1 MDIASA
7 GISAGAGLIGSIGS
21 MFNQNKILKA
31 QREENQKNREFNAN
45 ESALARDFA
54 LQMFNRNNAYND
66 PSAVAKRLSD
76 AGMHPALAFG
86 GISPSSATS
95 PSGNASASGSV
106 NPPSM
111 DFSGI
116 TNSPLV
122 AAQIRNIDADTANKK
137 AETPWIDRLHAVE
150 ESLGK
155 VGIDVQK
162 VVKSDKEKDIEV
174 KVKTLERLDS
184 EIKQISSVTELTE
197 QKLVNLKTEN
207 AIREIEKSFKAEEI
221 RTSINRMLSGINL
234 TDAQAVRVGALLAY
248 EIKSMEAT
256 TRQANANASNSEFQF
271 SLSEEK
277 ARMVGLD
284 GLSARELGMVGDQL
298 RSYIRNIVNS
308 DSDADLVF
316 GPFNVLFGIAKAVAG
331 LPFAK

>member
-155 VGIDVQK
+155 VGIEVQET
-162 VVKSDKEKDIEV
+162 VKADKQKDIEI
-174 KVKTLERLDS
+174 KVKSLEKIATEIENIASSTRLN
-184 EIKQISSVTELTE
+184 E
-197 QKLVNLKTEN
+197 QNLKNLKTEN
-207 AIREIEKSFKAEEI
+207 AIREIEKSFKADEL
-221 RTSINRMLSGINL
+221 TANINGILSGVKLNN
-234 TDAQAVRVGALLAY
+234 AQAIRIVTLLDAELQNMWADTRY
-248 EIKSMEAT
+248 KEA
-256 TRQANANASNSEFQF
+256 NSGLVEFQ
-271 SLSEEK
+271 LDLNDAKKEL
-277 ARMVGLD
+277 VGLD
-284 GLSARELGMVGDQL
+284 GLSAHDLGLVGNQL
-298 RSYIRNIVNS
+298 KSFFRNIGNTDS
-308 DSDADLVF
+308 DSETAINIL
-316 GPFNVLFGIAKAVAG
+316 NSAQALCKAVLS